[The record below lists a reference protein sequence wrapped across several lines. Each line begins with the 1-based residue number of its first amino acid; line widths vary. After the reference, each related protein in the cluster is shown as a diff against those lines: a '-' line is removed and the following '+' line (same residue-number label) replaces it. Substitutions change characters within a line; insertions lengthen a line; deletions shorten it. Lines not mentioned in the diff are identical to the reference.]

1 MTAMTSFRTLV
12 RDLSR
17 LDIRNFGTDFIST
30 WDKTRDQLEATML
43 AAQILQKLQRDK
55 IPAKLFDSGL
65 AVSWFRDQSTR
76 TRYSFRAAADLLGLG
91 VEDFDERES
100 QIAHGETARE
110 TATMLSY
117 LTQVIGIRDDK
128 YLGEGERFQ
137 EEVADAVQAGYEEG
151 VLPQRPSI
159 INLQNDQDHPTQSLS
174 DLLHLATEFDGLKR
188 LKGMKIVMSWAHS
201 PSYGKPLSV
210 AQGVVG
216 LMTRFGM
223 QVVLAHPKGYELS
236 PAVTR
241 LAAKQARR
249 SGGSFKI
256 VHDMKEAFE
265 GAQIIYSKSWGPYAL
280 MKRRTSLNRSR
291 DSAGLKRVE
300 RMMLS
305 QNSKYKNWE
314 CSEAMLKRTKN
325 GRALYLHCLPAD
337 ISGLNCRTGE
347 VSRTVFERYRRQLYL
362 QAGYKPFIIAAMIL
376 MTKFE
381 KPDQTIRAVL
391 RKNKRGNI

>member
-1 MTAMTSFRTLV
+1 MTSFRTLV

-17 LDIRNFGTDFIST
+17 LRIRNYGSDFIST
-30 WDKTRDQLEATML
+30 WDKTRDQLEATIL
-43 AAQILQKLQRDK
+43 VAQILQRLHRER

-76 TRYSFRAAADLLGLG
+76 TRYSFRAAANLLGLG

-100 QIAHGETARE
+100 QIAHGETTRE
-110 TATMLSY
+110 TTTMLSY

-128 YLGEGERFQ
+128 YLEGGERFQ
-137 EEVADAVQAGYEEG
+137 KEVADAVQAGFKEG
-151 VLPQRPSI
+151 VLAQRPSI

-174 DLLHLATEFDGLKR
+174 DLLHLATEFGGLKR
-188 LKGMKIVMSWAHS
+188 LKGKKIVMSWAYS

-236 PAVTR
+236 PAITR

-256 VHDMKEAFE
+256 VHDMGEAFK
-265 GAQIIYSKSWGPYAL
+265 GADIIYPKSWGPYAL
-280 MKRRTSLNRSR
+280 MERRTRLYQSG
-291 DSAGLKRVE
+291 DTKGLKRVE
-300 RMMLS
+300 RIMLS
-305 QNSKYKNWE
+305 QNAKYKNWE
-314 CSEAMLKRTKN
+314 CGEAMLKRTKS

-347 VSRTVFERYRRQLYL
+347 VTRSVFERFRRQLYL

-381 KPDQTIRAVL
+381 KPMQVL
-391 RKNKRGNI
+391 RTLLRKGKKRNI